1 MKGYGSISQEF
12 TEFYRSQ
19 TGHYVHSVQSY
30 VFDSVGINWLRRLL
44 CCLCVVKKQ
53 LNKLKKERDLDHEA
67 IVPAESSLSQR
78 SGWVPREVKIY
89 KRVIGC
95 LQGFCGLMEKPRIWK
110 ITLEVKFQLFFFM
123 WPEIFQ
129 KLVNWIIRL
138 LMARYRF
145 WRTHLSHCPFNN
157 NEGLEFSLVVQVVK
171 NHPAVQGTWVQSLGG
186 KIPWRREWLSSPVFL
201 PGESHGQRSLEVYS
215 P

>member
-1 MKGYGSISQEF
+1 MSGVPSRG
-12 TEFYRSQ
+12 
-19 TGHYVHSVQSY
+19 
-30 VFDSVGINWLRRLL
+30 LR
-44 CCLCVVKKQ
+44 
-53 LNKLKKERDLDHEA
+53 LKKERDLDHQA
-67 IVPAESSLSQR
+67 IAPTECSLRQR
-78 SGWVPREVKIY
+78 SGWVPRDVKIY
-89 KRVIGC
+89 KRVSGC

-171 NHPAVQGTWVQSLGG
+171 NHPAVQGTWVLSLGQEDPLE
-186 KIPWRREWLSSPVFL
+186 KELATHSSILSWRISWIE
-201 PGESHGQRSLEVYS
+201 ESCELQPMGLQRVRHDWATNIYLLR
-215 P
+215 